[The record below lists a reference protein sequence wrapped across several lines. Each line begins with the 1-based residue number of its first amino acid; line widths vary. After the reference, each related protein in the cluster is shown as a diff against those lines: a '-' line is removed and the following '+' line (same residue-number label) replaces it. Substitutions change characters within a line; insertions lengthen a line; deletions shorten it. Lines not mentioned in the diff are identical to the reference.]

1 MNLFDKDLR
10 HEAMQVAAQTSGG
23 NPMGVRDRALG
34 RELAAPGPVRRSK
47 ASSRTIRRAAAK
59 QRKLEARRA
68 KLNKGGF
75 A

>member
-1 MNLFDKDLR
+1 MNFFDKDQR

-23 NPMGVRDRALG
+23 TPMGVRDRALG
-34 RELAAPGPVRRSK
+34 RELAGPGFVRRSK
-47 ASSRTIRRAAAK
+47 ASSRTIRRALVK